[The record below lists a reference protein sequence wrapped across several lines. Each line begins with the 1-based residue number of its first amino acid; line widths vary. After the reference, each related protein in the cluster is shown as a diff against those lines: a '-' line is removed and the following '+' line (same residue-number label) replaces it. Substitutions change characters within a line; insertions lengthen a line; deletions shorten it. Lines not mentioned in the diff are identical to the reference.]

1 MNDLISKSALL
12 QKIDEEREY
21 LKARGLF
28 GAEHILVHNF
38 RELVENAPTVNH
50 PNCDNCEDKAKQ
62 YSLGFQDGY
71 LTGKE
76 RPQGEWIYTDKED
89 KKKGYGGYCS
99 VCKCDMPIGINDWK
113 QEYYESK
120 FCPNCGAGMK
130 KVMKNDK

>member
-38 RELVENAPTVNH
+38 RELVENAPTVHH
-50 PNCDNCEDKAKQ
+50 PNCDSCEDKAKQ

-76 RPQGEWIYTDKED
+76 KPQGEWIKIGKYTCECSRC
-89 KKKGYGGYCS
+89 GES
-99 VCKCDMPIGINDWK
+99 VCGNLLN
-113 QEYYESK
+113 
-120 FCPNCGAGMK
+120 FCPNCGARIIKGGAE
-130 KVMKNDK
+130 

>member
-76 RPQGEWIYTDKED
+76 RPQGKWISQDYDDLKISD
-89 KKKGYGGYCS
+89 Y
-99 VCKCDMPIGINDWK
+99 KCNCCGHYQDDTTN
-113 QEYYESK
+113 
-120 FCPNCGAGMK
+120 FCPNCGA
-130 KVMKNDK
+130 KNEKGDEE